1 MAQTREHLEL
11 PVEGMSCASC
21 AGRIERRLNGLDG
34 VHATVNYAT
43 ERATVDFD
51 PGRAEPPLILR
62 TIEETGYRAQL
73 PGADTAAPPLATD
86 RRSRVRLAVSAS
98 LSLPV
103 LLLAMVPSL
112 QFDGWQWISFAL
124 TTVVVFWGGAEFHRA
139 ALGALR
145 HGAAT
150 MDTLISIGTLA
161 AWAWSAVAMVFLNA
175 GGLHYRMS
183 IDWSLQTGG
192 SPGEDLYLEVAVV
205 VTTLVL
211 AGRFFEARAK
221 RQAGAALR
229 ALLELGAPEATLL
242 ADGVERRVPT
252 ARLVV
257 GDIFVVRPGE
267 RIATD
272 GLVMEGHS
280 GVDRSLLTGE
290 SVPVDV
296 APGDSVTGSTVNGE
310 GRLVVRATA
319 VGADTAVA
327 RIGRMVT
334 AAQSGKADAQRLADR
349 VSAVFVPIVIA
360 LSAAA
365 LAFWLLDG
373 AGAAEAFGAA
383 VAVLVVACPC
393 ALGLATPT
401 ALLVGTGR
409 GAQLGVLI
417 KGPEV
422 LEQTRRVTTIVLDKT
437 GTVTTGHMRVAEV
450 VATGDVPAA
459 RLLQLAGAAAA
470 VSDHPVSR
478 AVAEHAR
485 AAGPLPAAAD
495 ARTLPGRGAE
505 AQVDGHTI
513 LVGRGDD
520 APHVMDADGTV
531 ATVTCDGRPIGRIRL
546 TDAVKPEAAEAIT
559 ELRRL
564 GLEPILLSGDNDRA
578 VAAVARSVGIDRYR
592 AGVLP
597 EDKATEV
604 RRMQDAGAVVAMV
617 GDGVNDAPALAQAD
631 LGLAMGTGTDVAVEA
646 GDLTLVSGDLRAAG
660 DAIRLS
666 QRTLA
671 VIKGNL
677 FWAFAYNVVLIPLAF
692 AGLLN
697 PMLAA
702 AAMACSSLFVVTNS
716 LRLRSFR
723 SRREEPV

>member
-1 MAQTREHLEL
+1 M
-11 PVEGMSCASC
+11 
-21 AGRIERRLNGLDG
+21 
-34 VHATVNYAT
+34 
-43 ERATVDFD
+43 
-51 PGRAEPPLILR
+51 
-62 TIEETGYRAQL
+62 
-73 PGADTAAPPLATD
+73 
-86 RRSRVRLAVSAS
+86 SAS
-98 LSLPV
+98 P
-103 LLLAMVPSL
+103 PT
-112 QFDGWQWISFAL
+112 DWCW
-124 TTVVVFWGGAEFHRA
+124 T
-139 ALGALR
+139 
-145 HGAAT
+145 
-150 MDTLISIGTLA
+150 
-161 AWAWSAVAMVFLNA
+161 AV
-175 GGLHYRMS
+175 
-183 IDWSLQTGG
+183 
-192 SPGEDLYLEVAVV
+192 
-205 VTTLVL
+205 
-211 AGRFFEARAK
+211 
-221 RQAGAALR
+221 
-229 ALLELGAPEATLL
+229 
-242 ADGVERRVPT
+242 
-252 ARLVV
+252 
-257 GDIFVVRPGE
+257 
-267 RIATD
+267 
-272 GLVMEGHS
+272 S

-437 GTVTTGHMRVAEV
+437 GTVTTGRMRVAEV

-470 VSDHPVSR
+470 ASDHPVSR
-478 AVAEHAR
+478 AIAEHAR
-485 AAGPLPAAAD
+485 AAGPLPAATE
-495 ARTLPGRGAE
+495 ARTLPGRGAAGE
-505 AQVDGHTI
+505 G
-513 LVGRGDD
+513 GR
-520 APHVMDADGTV
+520 PHHPGRPRSDLPHAMDADGTV
-531 ATVTCDGRPIGRIRL
+531 ASVTCDGRPIGQIRL

-564 GLEPILLSGDNDRA
+564 GLEPFLLSGDNDAA

-597 EDKATEV
+597 EHKATEV
-604 RRMQDAGAVVAMV
+604 RRLQDAGAVVAMV

-660 DAIRLS
+660 DAIRLAR
-666 QRTLA
+666 RTLA

>member
-1 MAQTREHLEL
+1 M
-11 PVEGMSCASC
+11 
-21 AGRIERRLNGLDG
+21 
-34 VHATVNYAT
+34 
-43 ERATVDFD
+43 
-51 PGRAEPPLILR
+51 
-62 TIEETGYRAQL
+62 
-73 PGADTAAPPLATD
+73 
-86 RRSRVRLAVSAS
+86 
-98 LSLPV
+98 
-103 LLLAMVPSL
+103 
-112 QFDGWQWISFAL
+112 
-124 TTVVVFWGGAEFHRA
+124 
-139 ALGALR
+139 
-145 HGAAT
+145 
-150 MDTLISIGTLA
+150 
-161 AWAWSAVAMVFLNA
+161 
-175 GGLHYRMS
+175 
-183 IDWSLQTGG
+183 
-192 SPGEDLYLEVAVV
+192 
-205 VTTLVL
+205 
-211 AGRFFEARAK
+211 
-221 RQAGAALR
+221 
-229 ALLELGAPEATLL
+229 
-242 ADGVERRVPT
+242 
-252 ARLVV
+252 
-257 GDIFVVRPGE
+257 
-267 RIATD
+267 
-272 GLVMEGHS
+272 
-280 GVDRSLLTGE
+280 
-290 SVPVDV
+290 

-450 VATGDVPAA
+450 IATGDVPAA

-470 VSDHPVSR
+470 ASDHPVSR
-478 AVAEHAR
+478 AIAEHAR
-485 AAGPLPAAAD
+485 AAGPLPAAID

-505 AQVDGHTI
+505 AKVDGHTI
-513 LVGRGDD
+513 LVGRGSDL
-520 APHVMDADGTV
+520 PHAMDADGTV
-531 ATVTCDGRPIGRIRL
+531 AGVMCDGRPIGQIRL

-564 GLEPILLSGDNDRA
+564 GLEPFLLSGDNDRA

-604 RRMQDAGAVVAMV
+604 RRLQDAGAVVAMV

-660 DAIRLS
+660 DAIRLAR
-666 QRTLA
+666 RTLA

>member
-1 MAQTREHLEL
+1 MAATREHLEL

-51 PGRAEPPLILR
+51 PGRAEPRLIQR

-73 PGADTAAPPLATD
+73 PGADTVPPPPATD
-86 RRSRVRLAVSAS
+86 RRIRVRLAVSAS

-139 ALGALR
+139 ALNALR

-161 AWAWSAVAMVFLNA
+161 AWAWSAVAILFLDA

-192 SPGEDLYLEVAVV
+192 SPGEDLYLEVAAV

-211 AGRFFEARAK
+211 TGRFFEARAK
-221 RQAGAALR
+221 RRAGAALR

-242 ADGVERRVPT
+242 MDGAERRVPT
-252 ARLVV
+252 AQLVV
-257 GDIFVVRPGE
+257 GDTFVVRPGE
-267 RIATD
+267 RIPTD
-272 GLVMEGHS
+272 GLVLDGIS

-296 APGDSVTGSTVNGE
+296 APGNNVTGSTVNGE

-334 AAQSGKADAQRLADR
+334 AAQSGKAHAQRLADR

-450 VATGDVPAA
+450 AATGDVPAA

-470 VSDHPVSR
+470 ASDHPVSR
-478 AVAEHAR
+478 AIAERAR
-485 AAGPLPAAAD
+485 AAGPLPAAVE

-505 AQVDGHTI
+505 AKVDGHTI
-513 LVGRGDD
+513 LVGRGRDI
-520 APHVMDADGTV
+520 PHDMDADGTV
-531 ATVTCDGRPIGRIRL
+531 ASVMCDGRPIGQIRL
-546 TDAVKPEAAEAIT
+546 TDAIKPEAAEAIT

-564 GLEPILLSGDNDRA
+564 GLEPFLLSGDNDAA

-597 EDKATEV
+597 EHKATEV
-604 RRMQDAGAVVAMV
+604 RRLQRAGAVVAMV

-660 DAIRLS
+660 DAIRLAR
-666 QRTLA
+666 RTLA

-677 FWAFAYNVVLIPLAF
+677 FWAFAYNVALIPLAF

-702 AAMACSSLFVVTNS
+702 AAMACSSLFVITNS